1 MGLTGLRP
9 STIGY
14 PERFA
19 LEALGHQSKAVHR
32 AYAKKAQV
40 VIATLEEY
48 EKRAGAASAIV
59 PLPLTAVA

>member
-14 PERFA
+14 PERYA

-40 VIATLEEY
+40 LIPSLEDYENKLSPAGTGATGTIA
-48 EKRAGAASAIV
+48 AAA
-59 PLPLTAVA
+59 